1 MNTTR
6 RTGILLA
13 LVTAA
18 ISGVS
23 VFVNAYGVKAFDDAT
38 VYTTAKNIVAAAVLA
53 ALVGLGRSAGA
64 RVALPRSSRQR
75 LALAAI
81 GVIGGS
87 LPFVLFFEGLSRAS
101 SPQAAFIHKT
111 LVLWVALL
119 ALPLLKERLQWGHW
133 VAIGLLV
140 VGQVGLA
147 GGLPGEFGTAGLMIL
162 AATLLWAVEV
172 VVAKWLLAGV
182 SSWTVG
188 LARMGL
194 GSAAL
199 VAWLAVRG
207 ELGALGALTR
217 GQLGW
222 ALVTGALLAGYV
234 ATWFAALARAQAVD
248 VTAVLVLAAPVTA
261 ALNAAVTGTALS
273 PQASWLALLLLGGTG
288 AVWLGWRGT
297 PGPALDGG
305 PAGPSLDRGPSGLA
319 R

>member
-18 ISGVS
+18 VSGVS
-23 VFVNAYGVKAFDDAT
+23 VFVNSNGVKAFDDAT
-38 VYTTAKNIVAAAVLA
+38 VYTTAKNIVAAAVLLGVVGLGSSRGA
-53 ALVGLGRSAGA
+53 RLTAPRSRRQWLALALVG
-64 RVALPRSSRQR
+64 V
-75 LALAAI
+75 
-81 GVIGGS
+81 VGGS
-87 LPFVLFFEGLSRAS
+87 VPFVLFFEGLSRAT

-147 GGLPGEFGTAGLMIL
+147 GGLPADFGTAGAMIL
-162 AATLLWAVEV
+162 AATLLWSVEV

-188 LARMGL
+188 VARMGL
-194 GSAAL
+194 GSVVL

-207 ELGALGALTR
+207 EAGALATLSQS
-217 GQLGW
+217 QLGW
-222 ALVTGALLAGYV
+222 VLVTGALLACYV

-261 ALNAAVTGTALS
+261 ALSAAVNGTALA
-273 PQASWLALLLLGGTG
+273 PQASWLGVLLLGGLG
-288 AVWLGWRGT
+288 VVWLGWRGT
-297 PGPALDGG
+297 PRSAAGAG
-305 PAGPSLDRGPSGLA
+305 PAGG
-319 R
+319 

>member
-13 LVTAA
+13 LATAA
-18 ISGVS
+18 VSGVS
-23 VFVNAYGVKAFDDAT
+23 VLVNSYGVKAFDDAT
-38 VYTTAKNIVAAAVLA
+38 VYTTAKNLVAAAVLLGVVGLGA
-53 ALVGLGRSAGA
+53 GRGARLTPPRSGRQWIALALVG
-64 RVALPRSSRQR
+64 V
-75 LALAAI
+75 
-81 GVIGGS
+81 VGGS
-87 LPFVLFFEGLSRAS
+87 VPFVLFFEGLSRAS

-147 GGLPGEFGTAGLMIL
+147 GGLPADFGTAGVMIL
-162 AATLLWAVEV
+162 AATLLWSVEV
-172 VVAKWLLAGV
+172 VLAKWLLAGV

-188 LARMGL
+188 VARMGL
-194 GSAAL
+194 GSAVL

-207 ELGALGALTR
+207 EAGALGALSR
-217 GQLGW
+217 VQLGW
-222 ALVTGALLAGYV
+222 VLVTGALLACYV

-261 ALNAAVTGTALS
+261 ALSATVNGTALA
-273 PQASWLALLLLGGTG
+273 PQASWLGLLLLGGLVV
-288 AVWLGWRGT
+288 VWLGWRGT
-297 PGPALDGG
+297 PRAAADAG
-305 PAGPSLDRGPSGLA
+305 PAGG
-319 R
+319 